1 MEKEK
6 FDQKEYVKQWTKS
19 NMKTVSVSY
28 KTEFVTE
35 FREACEKLGIKQSA
49 VFREAME
56 QFLRNQRR
64 TRAYKLWSFLR
75 QLIIFSGSVLGMFNS
90 SALRKISVSFASG
103 CLLIQSYITFK
114 SSSCATK
121 LRTPST
127 NSLLSEIVF
136 LGSRYCLL
144 SFAFLDN

>member
-28 KTEFVTE
+28 KTDFVTE

-56 QFLRNQRR
+56 AVIEKAKKDQSIKALVLLTLTN
-64 TRAYKLWSFLR
+64 YSFW
-75 QLIIFSGSVLGMFNS
+75 FSSWN
-90 SALRKISVSFASG
+90 I
-103 CLLIQSYITFK
+103 
-114 SSSCATK
+114 
-121 LRTPST
+121 
-127 NSLLSEIVF
+127 
-136 LGSRYCLL
+136 
-144 SFAFLDN
+144 

>member
-49 VFREAME
+49 VFRETME
-56 QFLRNQRR
+56 AVIEKAKKDQSILSFGPSCVNELFFLVQFLEYLNLML
-64 TRAYKLWSFLR
+64 YILFLI
-75 QLIIFSGSVLGMFNS
+75 L
-90 SALRKISVSFASG
+90 
-103 CLLIQSYITFK
+103 
-114 SSSCATK
+114 
-121 LRTPST
+121 
-127 NSLLSEIVF
+127 
-136 LGSRYCLL
+136 
-144 SFAFLDN
+144 

>member
-19 NMKTVSVSY
+19 NMKAVGASY

-56 QFLRNQRR
+56 TVIEKAKKDQSNWALVFSS
-64 TRAYKLWSFLR
+64 AYRFVCSRDLVEIKLSLVNIFMNK
-75 QLIIFSGSVLGMFNS
+75 LIIKV
-90 SALRKISVSFASG
+90 
-103 CLLIQSYITFK
+103 
-114 SSSCATK
+114 
-121 LRTPST
+121 
-127 NSLLSEIVF
+127 E
-136 LGSRYCLL
+136 
-144 SFAFLDN
+144 LDFF

>member
-49 VFREAME
+49 VF
-56 QFLRNQRR
+56 
-64 TRAYKLWSFLR
+64 
-75 QLIIFSGSVLGMFNS
+75 
-90 SALRKISVSFASG
+90 
-103 CLLIQSYITFK
+103 
-114 SSSCATK
+114 
-121 LRTPST
+121 
-127 NSLLSEIVF
+127 
-136 LGSRYCLL
+136 
-144 SFAFLDN
+144 

>member
-56 QFLRNQRR
+56 AVIEKAKKDQSLYALVLLALTN
-64 TRAYKLWSFLR
+64 YSFW
-75 QLIIFSGSVLGMFNS
+75 FSSWNV
-90 SALRKISVSFASG
+90 
-103 CLLIQSYITFK
+103 
-114 SSSCATK
+114 
-121 LRTPST
+121 
-127 NSLLSEIVF
+127 
-136 LGSRYCLL
+136 
-144 SFAFLDN
+144 

>member
-56 QFLRNQRR
+56 AVLALTN
-64 TRAYKLWSFLR
+64 YSFW
-75 QLIIFSGSVLGMFNS
+75 FSSWN
-90 SALRKISVSFASG
+90 I
-103 CLLIQSYITFK
+103 
-114 SSSCATK
+114 
-121 LRTPST
+121 
-127 NSLLSEIVF
+127 
-136 LGSRYCLL
+136 
-144 SFAFLDN
+144 

>member
-56 QFLRNQRR
+56 ALKKQIR
-64 TRAYKLWSFLR
+64 TRAYKLWSLF
-75 QLIIFSGSVLGMFNS
+75 FYGV
-90 SALRKISVSFASG
+90 
-103 CLLIQSYITFK
+103 C
-114 SSSCATK
+114 
-121 LRTPST
+121 
-127 NSLLSEIVF
+127 
-136 LGSRYCLL
+136 
-144 SFAFLDN
+144 

>member
-19 NMKTVSVSY
+19 NMKAVGASY

-56 QFLRNQRR
+56 
-64 TRAYKLWSFLR
+64 TVIEKAKKDRAIKPWSFL
-75 QLIIFSGSVLGMFNS
+75 LPIDLCV
-90 SALRKISVSFASG
+90 V
-103 CLLIQSYITFK
+103 
-114 SSSCATK
+114 
-121 LRTPST
+121 
-127 NSLLSEIVF
+127 EI
-136 LGSRYCLL
+136 
-144 SFAFLDN
+144 

>member
-19 NMKTVSVSY
+19 NMKAVGASY

-49 VFREAME
+49 VLEKLWK
-56 QFLRNQRR
+56 QLLRKQRR

-75 QLIIFSGSVLGMFNS
+75 
-90 SALRKISVSFASG
+90 
-103 CLLIQSYITFK
+103 
-114 SSSCATK
+114 
-121 LRTPST
+121 
-127 NSLLSEIVF
+127 
-136 LGSRYCLL
+136 
-144 SFAFLDN
+144 